1 MKRIFFTN
9 ILLLV
14 ILNILVKAFWVLGID
29 RSVQNVVGAG
39 DYGFYFSLF
48 SFSVLFNILLDFG
61 ITNYNNRKV
70 AADHTQLRLMIG
82 NIFVIRLLFAV
93 VYGIFVFSLAMA
105 IGYRGERLSLLS
117 VLMLNQFLASF
128 IIYLRSNIAA
138 LQLYRIDS
146 VLSVTDRFF
155 MIMVCGYLLWG
166 RAGGSAFKIEWFVYS
181 QSAAYLIT
189 FLLALFIVIRKGR
202 VFRLKFDLRGTL
214 KIIRRSAPFAL
225 LSLFMAVYWRI
236 DSVMIERLMS
246 EGAVS
251 AGIYA
256 QAFRLLDAAAMIPY
270 LFAVILLPMFSHL
283 MSSGQKPV
291 QILRFSAILVFI
303 PALAATVISFLYSVE
318 IMDLLYVEHVT
329 GSADILAILMAGY
342 IPVSIIYIFSTY
354 LTALGRMKIL
364 IITAGAGMVLNL
376 ILNYILIPEIGI
388 RGSAFASV
396 TVQTLMSIVF
406 FFRVIKTE
414 KITIDTLSIIG
425 LSGYVLPVVVVGLLL
440 HGLEGNWIASC
451 LIILILALVLPFLSG
466 LLNPGEFASFFNKNS
481 K

>member
-93 VYGIFVFSLAMA
+93 VYGIFVFGLALA
-105 IGYRGERLSLLS
+105 IGYRGARLSLLS

-146 VLSVTDRFF
+146 ILSVTDRFF
-155 MIMVCGYLLWG
+155 MILVCGYLLWV
-166 RAGGSAFKIEWFVYS
+166 RAGGSDFKIEWFVYS

-189 FLLALFIVIRKGR
+189 FLLSLFIVIRKGR
-202 VFRLKFDLRGTL
+202 IFRLKYDLRGTL
-214 KIIRRSAPFAL
+214 KIIRGSAPFAL

-236 DSVMIERLMS
+236 DSVMLERLMS
-246 EGAVS
+246 EGAIS
-251 AGIYA
+251 TGIYA

-283 MSSGQKPV
+283 MSSGQKPL
-291 QILRFSAILVFI
+291 QILRFSAVLVFI
-303 PALAATVISFLYSVE
+303 PAFAATVISFLYSFE
-318 IMDLLYVEHVT
+318 IMDLLYVEHVS

-354 LTALGRMKIL
+354 LTALGRMKVL
-364 IITAGAGMVLNL
+364 IITTGAGMVLNL
-376 ILNYILIPEIGI
+376 VLNYILIPEAGI

-396 TVQTLMSIVF
+396 TVQTLMSIAF
-406 FFRVIKTE
+406 FFYVIKTE
-414 KITIDTLSIIG
+414 KIPVYTLSIIR
-425 LSGYVLPVVVVGLLL
+425 LSGYVLPVIVVGLLL
-440 HGLEGNWIASC
+440 HRLDSNWIASS
-451 LIILILALVLPFLSG
+451 LIIIFFALVLPFLSS
-466 LLNPGEFASFFNKNS
+466 LLNPGEFASFFNKS
-481 K
+481 GK